1 MSYES
6 PTKKIEQEEI
16 MRHYVSE
23 SRRLPRI
30 PGSRGPLQEIFTE
43 TIERRYNEELPIHD
57 FYRTSQSSLQPTSSI
72 LNNEAERRFALPLFV
87 DMDQISTAF
96 PRDQRS
102 IVFPRD
108 QVFTMFSRDEISVDT
123 AYNTR

>member
-16 MRHYVSE
+16 SRHYVSE

-30 PGSRGPLQEIFTE
+30 AGSRGPLQEILTE

-57 FYRTSQSSLQPTSSI
+57 FCRISQSSLQPTSSTF
-72 LNNEAERRFALPLFV
+72 NNEAERRYYA
-87 DMDQISTAF
+87 TGE
-96 PRDQRS
+96 RDC
-102 IVFPRD
+102 
-108 QVFTMFSRDEISVDT
+108 SRDASFLQTSGIVNTFWDY
-123 AYNTR
+123 YNDKTH